1 MWNKCIDLKSFNLN
15 LKFTQKTGNTMF
27 KSFENNGL
35 E

>member
-1 MWNKCIDLKSFNLN
+1 MWNKCTDLKSFNLN
-15 LKFTQKTGNTMF
+15 PKSIQKFGNTMF